1 MLRCIALS
9 TLLQIRE
16 HYSRRKNKKKTQNRP
31 RSKINTLEKSGEQ
44 DLYSQSSTCDNRNI
58 SLMVKFGTRQA
69 QHKNEF
75 VTLITSRPYSVNQQ

>member
-16 HYSRRKNKKKTQNRP
+16 RYSRRKNKNKKTQNRL
-31 RSKINTLEKSGEQ
+31 RSKINTPEKSGEQ

-69 QHKNEF
+69 QHKN
-75 VTLITSRPYSVNQQ
+75 